1 MKVYSGEI
9 GIPYTEA
16 NRSLVGTS
24 SLPLSEELDNLQW
37 LHRGNV
43 YGSGSGIGKFKY
55 DFNYDGDTDDEGEQ
69 DYSQSSGSVTRF
81 AQVDIFGGTIHR
93 NVYGGGSQA
102 SVGPPPNGSYDA
114 YRKGDTAE
122 GHGPGKQSQTTVNI
136 SGTVGSPTGYNVVYG
151 GEVYGASR
159 GNIALP
165 ITFSTSVW
173 TNVHIKNGAVAH
185 HLLHLR
191 LDECPHQER
200 SRSQGQRLWRRRCR
214 CSAEGH
220 ECRDRRRVKRPHYQL
235 QRQQLQ
241 SLSTVAAVVVYE

>member
-1 MKVYSGEI
+1 M
-9 GIPYTEA
+9 T
-16 NRSLVGTS
+16 
-24 SLPLSEELDNLQW
+24 LSEELDNLQW

-69 DYSQSSGSVTRF
+69 DYSQSSGSVARF

-122 GHGPGKQSQTTVNI
+122 GHGPGKQSQATVNI
-136 SGTVGSPTGYNVVYG
+136 SGTVGSKTGFNVVYG

-173 TNVHIKNGAVAH
+173 TNVHIKNGA
-185 HLLHLR
+185 
-191 LDECPHQER
+191 E
-200 SRSQGQRLWRRRCR
+200 
-214 CSAEGH
+214 
-220 ECRDRRRVKRPHYQL
+220 VKGNVYGGGD
-235 QRQQLQ
+235 
-241 SLSTVAAVVVYE
+241 AGAVLKDTNVEIGGE